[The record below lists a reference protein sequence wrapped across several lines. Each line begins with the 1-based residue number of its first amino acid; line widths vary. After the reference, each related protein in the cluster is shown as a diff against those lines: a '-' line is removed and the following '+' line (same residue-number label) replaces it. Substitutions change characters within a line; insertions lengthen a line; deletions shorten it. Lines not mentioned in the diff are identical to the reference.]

1 VNRPVIEPVTVA
13 SSLIRRLRCHLP
25 SHADKSPSVDQL
37 DAVVCGYIR
46 GFSGEA
52 GRGDNHAPLGVV
64 NLDST
69 YESLYLR

>member
-13 SSLIRRLRCHLP
+13 SSLIRRLRCDPP
-25 SHADKSPSVDQL
+25 SHADKSPSVDQI
-37 DAVVCGYIR
+37 DAVVRGYLR

-52 GRGDNHAPLGVV
+52 GRGDNQASLGIV

-69 YESLYLR
+69 DESLYLH